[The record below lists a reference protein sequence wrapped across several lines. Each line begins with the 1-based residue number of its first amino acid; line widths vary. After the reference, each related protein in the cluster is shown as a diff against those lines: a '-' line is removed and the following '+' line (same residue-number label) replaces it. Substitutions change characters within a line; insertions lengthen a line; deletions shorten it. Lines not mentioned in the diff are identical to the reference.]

1 MSEKENEINVSD
13 DQLQTLYELK
23 KGIDEVNNKI
33 KIRSKIKGDDKIGR
47 I

>member
-1 MSEKENEINVSD
+1 MNEKENEIKVSG

-23 KGIDEVNNKI
+23 KSVDEINKKI
-33 KIRSKIKGDDKIGR
+33 KIRSKIKGDDKIGK